1 MSVFEGRPRGE
12 GRRIAVVA
20 ARFNDAITRKLVD
33 GALAGL
39 TAQGVSGQDVDVA
52 WVPGAFEVPLVARRM
67 ARSGRFDGVICLG
80 AVIRGETAHFDLVAN
95 EAARGIADVARDTGI
110 PVIFEVLAV
119 ENLAQAEDRAGGA
132 HGNKGWEAA
141 EAVLSMVSL
150 LEELPRDG
158 NSEGSKETVRMKG
171 RT

>member
-1 MSVFEGRPRGE
+1 VTVLEGDPRGA

-20 ARFNDAITRKLVD
+20 ARFNEGITRKLVD
-33 GALAGL
+33 GALARL
-39 TAQGVSGQDVDVA
+39 TALGVSNDDIDVA
-52 WVPGAFEVPLVARRM
+52 WVPGAFEIPLVAQRF
-67 ARSGRFDGVICLG
+67 ARSGRVDGVICLG
-80 AVIRGETAHFDLVAN
+80 AVVRGETAHFDLVAN

-110 PVIFEVLAV
+110 PVIFEILAV

-150 LEELPRDG
+150 LEGLPGNETAAGIDG
-158 NSEGSKETVRMKG
+158 ATQIRGTA
-171 RT
+171 

>member
-1 MSVFEGRPRGE
+1 VSVFEGHPEGA

-20 ARFNDAITRKLVD
+20 ARFNEVITRKLVD

-39 TAQGVSGQDVDVA
+39 AALGVAGDDIDVA
-52 WVPGAFEVPLVARRM
+52 WVPGAFEIPLVARRL

-95 EAARGIADVARDTGI
+95 EAARGIADVSRDTGI

-119 ENLAQAEDRAGGA
+119 ENLAQAEDRAGGS

-150 LEELPRDG
+150 LEALPRDG
-158 NSEGSKETVRMKG
+158 VAAGSKETARSG
-171 RT
+171 GTA